1 MLGDFSMKPY
11 GNEHSWVIDA
21 LNSTKNYP
29 MSSKKRR
36 SVRRVYKAS
45 RRAKDKIALR
55 NRTDD

>member
-1 MLGDFSMKPY
+1 MKPY